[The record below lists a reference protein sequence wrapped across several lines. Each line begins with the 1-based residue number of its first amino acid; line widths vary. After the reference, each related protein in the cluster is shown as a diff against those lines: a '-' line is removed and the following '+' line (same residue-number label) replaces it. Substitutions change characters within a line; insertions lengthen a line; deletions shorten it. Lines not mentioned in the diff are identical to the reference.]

1 MGAGAEEGQGVGTT
15 SGDREHWLMFGVGTR
30 SQGLGFPP
38 LRSPGAEP
46 WAGSIR
52 AWKEDGS
59 GQLGLGLGVPGTGA
73 GRGLALRSRGA
84 ASAHAGLT
92 QLQPAPTATP
102 GSMKDRTQE
111 LRTVSQ
117 IPARRSPR
125 AL

>member
-1 MGAGAEEGQGVGTT
+1 MEEEPGPEGWVCT
-15 SGDREHWLMFGVGTR
+15 
-30 SQGLGFPP
+30 P

-46 WAGSIR
+46 WAGPIR
-52 AWKEDGS
+52 AWMDG
-59 GQLGLGLGVPGTGA
+59 GRGHLGLGLGVPGTGA

-92 QLQPAPTATP
+92 RLQPAPTATP

-111 LRTVSQ
+111 LRTVSP
-117 IPARRSPR
+117 IPALRSPR